1 MIGIVC
7 IDLRNGLSFNGRR
20 TSRDRIVIE
29 DILSY
34 TEDRTI
40 WALPYSFPLF
50 PDGRVKEWNSDSEI
64 GEDDYF
70 FIELEMPDL
79 SFNQLVVYRW
89 DKKYPCDEK
98 VDLSAYRFIVQKEL
112 EGNSHEVIMR
122 EVYEHE

>member
-34 TEDRTI
+34 TEKRTI
-40 WALPYSFPLF
+40 WALPYSIPLF
-50 PDGRVKEWNSDSEI
+50 PQGRVKEWNSDSKAED
-64 GEDDYF
+64 DDYF

-79 SFNQLVVYRW
+79 SFDQLVVYRW
-89 DKKYPCDEK
+89 DKRYPYDEK

-122 EVYEHE
+122 EVYEHA